1 MFPITTR
8 KWFESSSPQGNDNF
22 ARVGT
27 LGVLAAGLMALL
39 VFMM

>member
-8 KWFESSSPQGNDNF
+8 KWFEVSPPQGNDSF
-22 ARVGT
+22 TRVGT
-27 LGVLAAGLMALL
+27 LGVLAAGLTALL

>member
-8 KWFESSSPQGNDNF
+8 KWFESSPARGNDSF

-27 LGVLAAGLMALL
+27 LGVLAAGLAALL
-39 VFMM
+39 VLMM

>member
-1 MFPITTR
+1 MFPVITR
-8 KWFESSSPQGNDNF
+8 KWFESSPPLGNDSF

-27 LGVLAAGLMALL
+27 LGVLAAGLTALL